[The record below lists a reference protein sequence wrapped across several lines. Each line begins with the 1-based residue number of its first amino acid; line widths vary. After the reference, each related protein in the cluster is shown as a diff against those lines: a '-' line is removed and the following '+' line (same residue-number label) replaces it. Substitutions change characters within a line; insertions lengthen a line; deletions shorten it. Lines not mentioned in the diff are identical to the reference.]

1 MIILIM
7 LDAILIIFSVIVAI
21 ITGHEI
27 DRLKAKIVEL
37 EQTKQEAFQR
47 LREAQQ
53 RRVSV
58 EATRDL
64 LERTKGEKLMERAML
79 AAELEQLEEELGPEH
94 EIELSRSMD
103 KEPFEDSFEDEEP
116 AAEEGEPVKKESSST
131 EREIKVR
138 QPLAQRPLDFDS
150 P

>member
-53 RRVSV
+53 RP
-58 EATRDL
+58 
-64 LERTKGEKLMERAML
+64 
-79 AAELEQLEEELGPEH
+79 EEYESLVVRIGGFSTYFNW
-94 EIELSRSMD
+94 LSRAHQD
-103 KEPFEDSFEDEEP
+103 DII
-116 AAEEGEPVKKESSST
+116 ART
-131 EREIKVR
+131 EH
-138 QPLAQRPLDFDS
+138 QT
-150 P
+150 